1 MLPLEHQ
8 RAGTLFVGTIVNSFL
23 EILGLAA
30 VIPVISLVIEP
41 TLIHSNKHLAKAF
54 EFTEAIGVVTEKGF
68 LILAAIGLIVAF
80 LVKALFNLGLILTQT
95 RFSQGVGHRLSG
107 KMWTFHFS
115 QSLERMRSSESG
127 RVMEEINRWP
137 LLFSS
142 IFIVGS
148 MRLINEIV
156 VITLIASGL
165 ILYSPIVLLS
175 VALLVSTGAIIIR
188 NTTKNKL
195 QVISNMRKNLMPQ
208 TSTAINNAIRGFIEV
223 ISFRASEAI
232 KEDFLKKTAQLYRI
246 DGNVQVLNLT
256 PSKLYEVLAVTGVSA
271 AIIVSLLQ
279 GESNEEF
286 LNLLILMAL
295 SAYRIMPSLNRINGA
310 VFNMRSN
317 YFILN
322 SIEEA
327 MEDLKVAANGSQIKT
342 LAIWPHTIIQLQNLS
357 VKYETMSEAVF
368 EDLTWTFETS
378 QINAIVGPSGSGKS
392 TLVNALLGLQ
402 PNSTGS
408 VKVGKSVNELKDLGL
423 TINTRDWLAQVGYL
437 SQAPFLFGG
446 TVEENL
452 TMRIPGASLDV
463 PLALA
468 LIKRLNLTSC
478 LGPDPMA
485 FQLLEGGTNL
495 SGGQQQRLAVLRALI
510 YNRSVLVL
518 DEATSALDQKNR
530 DVVFRLLR
538 ERAASGTTVLL
549 ITHDMELA
557 VQCDTCLD
565 LTKNTDIG
573 G

>member
-1 MLPLEHQ
+1 
-8 RAGTLFVGTIVNSFL
+8 
-23 EILGLAA
+23 
-30 VIPVISLVIEP
+30 
-41 TLIHSNKHLAKAF
+41 
-54 EFTEAIGVVTEKGF
+54 
-68 LILAAIGLIVAF
+68 
-80 LVKALFNLGLILTQT
+80 
-95 RFSQGVGHRLSG
+95 
-107 KMWTFHFS
+107 
-115 QSLERMRSSESG
+115 
-127 RVMEEINRWP
+127 
-137 LLFSS
+137 
-142 IFIVGS
+142 
-148 MRLINEIV
+148 
-156 VITLIASGL
+156 
-165 ILYSPIVLLS
+165 
-175 VALLVSTGAIIIR
+175 
-188 NTTKNKL
+188 
-195 QVISNMRKNLMPQ
+195 
-208 TSTAINNAIRGFIEV
+208 
-223 ISFRASEAI
+223 
-232 KEDFLKKTAQLYRI
+232 
-246 DGNVQVLNLT
+246 
-256 PSKLYEVLAVTGVSA
+256 LYEVLAVTGVSA

-327 MEDLKVAANGSQIKT
+327 LEDLKVAANESQINT
-342 LAIWPHTIIQLQNLS
+342 LAIWPHTVIQLQNLS

-368 EDLTWTFETS
+368 EDLTWTFEPS

-402 PNSTGS
+402 QNSTGS

-423 TINTRDWLAQVGYL
+423 TINTRDWLAQVGYI
-437 SQAPFLFGG
+437 SQAPFLFSG

-478 LGPDPMA
+478 LGTDPIA

-518 DEATSALDQKNR
+518 DEATSALDKKNR

-573 G
+573 R